1 MKRTTLFLDPGL
13 NRTGMTHLWK
23 RIVLYPVAGIII
35 LIVPLRGETM
45 DLPSYLRLIVS
56 KLSRDIGVRFYQDLE
71 RMEKTEKYI
80 AAEFASLGYPVTKQS
95 FKFEGRTYHNV
106 IAELKGT
113 DPDAGVLIIGAH
125 YDSVRTTPG
134 ADDNASGIAG
144 LLGIAKLLAGKQP
157 GRTVR
162 IVAFALEEPP
172 VYRSRNMASYHYAK
186 SLHDKKEKVEGMI
199 CLEMI
204 GYFTDRPGS
213 QHYPLPF
220 MKLKFPKIGNFIA
233 MVGNRKSKQFTDT
246 IASNFKQATDLPF
259 VTLNAPAIVVG
270 IDFSDHW
277 SFGKFN
283 YPAFMV
289 TDTAFYR
296 NPNYHAP
303 SDLPDTLDY
312 SRMAKVV
319 EGLAGAVEKMN
330 K

>member
-1 MKRTTLFLDPGL
+1 M
-13 NRTGMTHLWK
+13 N
-23 RIVLYPVAGIII
+23 
-35 LIVPLRGETM
+35 
-45 DLPSYLRLIVS
+45 LPSYLRLVVTT
-56 KLSRDIGVRFYQDLE
+56 LSRDIGVRFYQDME
-71 RMEKTEKYI
+71 CMEKTERYI
-80 AAEFASLGYPVTKQS
+80 AAEFAALGYSLSKQA

-106 IAELKGT
+106 IAELKGK
-113 DPDAGVLIIGAH
+113 DPTAGIFIVGAH

-144 LLGIAKLLAGKQP
+144 LLGISRLLAGRELN
-157 GRTVR
+157 RTVR
-162 IVAFALEEPP
+162 FVAFALEEPP

-186 SLHDKKEKVEGMI
+186 SLHDKKEKIEGMI

-204 GYFTDRPGS
+204 GYFTDREGS

-220 MKLKFPKIGNFIA
+220 MKLKFPKVGNFIA
-233 MVGNRKSKQFTDT
+233 LVGNRKSKTLTQT
-246 IASNFKQATDLPF
+246 AAGHFKQTTDLPF

-277 SFGKFN
+277 SFGKFD

-312 SRMAKVV
+312 TRMAKVV
-319 EGLAGAVEKMN
+319 EGIAGAIEKY
-330 K
+330 

>member
-1 MKRTTLFLDPGL
+1 MRTLGGGRWFALFLIAGFLHALLP
-13 NRTGMTHLWK
+13 RT
-23 RIVLYPVAGIII
+23 
-35 LIVPLRGETM
+35 GETM
-45 DLPSYLRLIVS
+45 DLPSYLRLAVTT
-56 KLSRDIGVRFYQDLE
+56 LSRDIGVRFYQDME
-71 RMEKTEKYI
+71 RMEKTERYI
-80 AAEFASLGYPVTKQS
+80 SDEFAALGLPVTRQP

-113 DPDAGVLIIGAH
+113 DPAAGILVIGAH

-144 LLGIAKLLAGKQP
+144 LFGIARLLAGKQLA
-157 GRTVR
+157 RTVR

-186 SLHDKKEKVEGMI
+186 SLHDKNEKVAGMI

-204 GYFTDRPGS
+204 GYFTDREGS

-220 MKLKFPKIGNFIA
+220 MKLKFPKVGNYIA
-233 MVGNRKSKQFTDT
+233 LVGNRKSKAFTET
-246 IASNFKQATDLPF
+246 LAAGFKESTDMPF

-277 SFGKFN
+277 SFGKFD

-303 SDLPDTLDY
+303 SDHPDTLDY

-319 EGLAGAVEKMN
+319 EGLAGAVQKL
-330 K
+330 